1 MKIKL
6 SILFALGMFSVC
18 GQLPI
23 TEGDLDSLL
32 RSDEVVRKVLDD
44 PTYRFQLKYSVI
56 SKCERIDQSPFTI
69 SIGEDQYFYPASTVK
84 LPIALLTLE
93 KIKKLNLEL
102 DDQLIIDDIV
112 DCGNKRYIER
122 CSSEKLTF
130 RRLIRELIIVSDND
144 HYNALYHF
152 LTPKDIMDRL
162 SELGYNGT
170 RIYKS
175 FTGCDVVNQLKT
187 NSLKV
192 LRNGS
197 VVYTQEASVMALN
210 EMANCFFYDEM
221 KLIGQKHEYDRRIVV
236 GPFDFNYNLDIPLE
250 ELHEMM
256 MRLFVKQTYIG
267 DLQWDMLDKHEV
279 FIKRTLAELPK
290 DLTDSKFHDQDNY
303 PNNVFKFF
311 MEGRSGDRV
320 MYHSKIGL
328 SYGFTTET
336 CYFDIPESCND
347 FLVSV
352 SLYTN
357 SNKTVND
364 GDYEYEEIARPV
376 LQRIAKLLLD
386 RMMK

>member
-6 SILFALGMFSVC
+6 SILFTLGWLLVH

-23 TEGDLDSLL
+23 SEGDLDSLL
-32 RSDEVVRKVLDD
+32 RSDQVVRKVLDD
-44 PTYRFQLKYSVI
+44 PAFRFQLKYSVI
-56 SKCERIDQSPFTI
+56 DTCERIDQSPLTI
-69 SIGEDQYFYPASTVK
+69 SIGEAQYFYPASTVK

-93 KIKKLNLEL
+93 KIKNLNLEL
-102 DDQLIIDDIV
+102 DDQLIINDNV

-130 RRLIRELIIVSDND
+130 RRLFRELIIVSDND

-187 NSLKV
+187 NSLRV
-192 LRNGS
+192 VRNDS
-197 VVYTQEASVMALN
+197 LVYTQEASVMAFN
-210 EMANCFFYDEM
+210 EMAKCFLYDEL
-221 KLIGQKHEYDRRIVV
+221 KLIGQRHEYDRRIVD

-256 MRLFVKQTYIG
+256 SRLFVKHAYINE
-267 DLQWDMLDKHEV
+267 LQWNMLNKHEA
-279 FIKRTLAELPK
+279 FIKRTLAEFPK
-290 DLTDSKFHDQDNY
+290 DLSNSKFHDQDKY

-311 MEGRSGDRV
+311 MEDRYGDHV

-336 CYFDIPESCND
+336 CYFDIPESCYN

-364 GDYEYEEIARPV
+364 GEYEYEEIARPV
-376 LQRIAKLLLD
+376 LQRIARLLQD
-386 RMMK
+386 SMME

>member
-1 MKIKL
+1 
-6 SILFALGMFSVC
+6 MFSVC

>member
-6 SILFALGMFSVC
+6 SILFALGMFSVF

-32 RSDEVVRKVLDD
+32 RSDQVVRKVLDD
-44 PTYRFQLKYSVI
+44 PTFRFQLKFSVI
-56 SKCERIDQSPFTI
+56 GECERIDQSPLTI

-130 RRLIRELIIVSDND
+130 RRLLRELIIVSDND

-152 LTPKDIMDRL
+152 LTPKEIMDRL

-197 VVYTQEASVMALN
+197 VVYTQKASVMALN
-210 EMANCFFYDEM
+210 EMTNCFFYDEM
-221 KLIGQKHEYDRRIVV
+221 KLIGQKHEYDRRIVD

-256 MRLFVKQTYIG
+256 MRLFVKQTYIV

-279 FIKRTLAELPK
+279 FIKRTLAGFPK
-290 DLTDSKFHDQDNY
+290 DLTDSKFYDQDKY

-311 MEGRSGDRV
+311 MEGRSGDHV

-376 LQRIAKLLLD
+376 LQRIAKLLQD
-386 RMMK
+386 SMMK

>member
-32 RSDEVVRKVLDD
+32 RSDQVVRKVLDD